1 MFEVNVRTD
10 AVDLYLHD
18 FMHRAAARR
27 LADYDVQVYRCSR
40 YVWKTLWPIHKM
52 VWCVYI
58 NLKCATLPHIEQKET
73 THHFTS
79 RQQQGRGISTLYIRH
94 LSGIPRADLHN
105 FRQGIFLNRVW
116 CFPAVVVVIYLKYG
130 HGLLLRTLYPC
141 LTWVLS
147 LFHTHVTSP
156 KLKWHLRRCLRKL
169 YMCII
174 KRHIQNTA
182 LFLSKPQKRVRCL
195 LFIFFFSCGGI
206 ARDLFRF
213 LFRLRNPLTTI
224 YSEMKPS

>member
-58 NLKCATLPHIEQKET
+58 NLKCATVPHIEQKET

-79 RQQQGRGISTLYIRH
+79 RQQQGRGISTLYIRR

-105 FRQGIFLNRVW
+105 TPCVV
-116 CFPAVVVVIYLKYG
+116 FPCSSHSSSY
-130 HGLLLRTLYPC
+130 
-141 LTWVLS
+141 
-147 LFHTHVTSP
+147 
-156 KLKWHLRRCLRKL
+156 
-169 YMCII
+169 
-174 KRHIQNTA
+174 
-182 LFLSKPQKRVRCL
+182 LSKIWTRLVVKDTLSVFNMGIIFILHTCNITETQMAPQKV
-195 LFIFFFSCGGI
+195 FKE
-206 ARDLFRF
+206 
-213 LFRLRNPLTTI
+213 TI
-224 YSEMKPS
+224 HVHNQASYSKYRSVSV